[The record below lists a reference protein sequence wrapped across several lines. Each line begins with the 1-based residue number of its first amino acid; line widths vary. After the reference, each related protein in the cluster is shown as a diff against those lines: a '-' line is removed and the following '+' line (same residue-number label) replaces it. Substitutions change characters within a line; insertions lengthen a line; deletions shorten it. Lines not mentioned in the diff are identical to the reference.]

1 MKKKVKK
8 KDDDSSGGSD
18 TESDSVGGGEDDD
31 DGDLQAA
38 EDDYEQADDG
48 HGISNLQQVINYIRL
63 LHKLYAVLTTTNIPI
78 SCCFLTT
85 NRDCVL

>member
-18 TESDSVGGGEDDD
+18 TESDSVGGGEDED

-48 HGISNLQQVINYIRL
+48 HGVDNLQFLISY
-63 LHKLYAVLTTTNIPI
+63 KLYAVLTTIEIPI
-78 SCCFLTT
+78 SCFFLTRT
-85 NRDCVL
+85 CE